1 MNYQEKVGKWKLVH
15 QEKMDKEWEEKQAK
29 FINDINVCKMLLD
42 NLQED
47 YKSPVPCRSFNKSKI
62 TRTRLMIHDILKKY

>member
-1 MNYQEKVGKWKLVH
+1 ME
-15 QEKMDKEWEEKQAK
+15 
-29 FINDINVCKMLLD
+29 

-47 YKSPVPCRSFNKSKI
+47 YESPVPYRTFNKSKI

>member
-1 MNYQEKVGKWKLVH
+1 MDKWQLEYQEKK
-15 QEKMDKEWEEKQAK
+15 DKEWGEKQAK

-47 YKSPVPCRSFNKSKI
+47 YESPVSYRSFNKSKI

>member
-1 MNYQEKVGKWKLVH
+1 MDYQEKVGKWKLVY

-47 YKSPVPCRSFNKSKI
+47 YESPVPYRSFNKSKI